1 MNFRGISTSIMQM
14 HLFPTAP
21 WYISISLCVKYFI
34 FLKGLTDIRTG
45 PMQVNIQSSMNRFFK
60 FSTIS
65 ASCIFD
71 ISVMSSIPDLL
82 WSADS
87 LVYAAYENSLS
98 LQYYIFHK
106 TQELII
112 CIHKSQKF
120 IDSHTWKSR
129 LPLSSSLFGFLGYE
143 KILYAKLILKG
154 LSFSKQLDMF
164 AGL

>member
-87 LVYAAYENSLS
+87 LVYAAYKNSLS
-98 LQYYIFHK
+98 LQYHIFYK
-106 TQELII
+106 TQEYFAYVISKNLLIVI
-112 CIHKSQKF
+112 PGTVAFHF
-120 IDSHTWKSR
+120 
-129 LPLSSSLFGFLGYE
+129 PLLSLDFSAMRRFYMQNV
-143 KILYAKLILKG
+143 YLK
-154 LSFSKQLDMF
+154 D
-164 AGL
+164 

>member
-1 MNFRGISTSIMQM
+1 MDFCGISTSMMQM

-45 PMQVNIQSSMNRFFK
+45 PMQVNIQSSKNRFFK

-71 ISVMSSIPDLL
+71 INVMSSIPDLL

-87 LVYAAYENSLS
+87 LVYAAYKNSLS
-98 LQYYIFHK
+98 LQYYIFYK
-106 TQELII
+106 PQDLYYLAYIIFRNLLIVI
-112 CIHKSQKF
+112 PGRVAFHC
-120 IDSHTWKSR
+120 
-129 LPLSSSLFGFLGYE
+129 PL
-143 KILYAKLILKG
+143 LYLDFSAMRRFCMQNVYLK
-154 LSFSKQLDMF
+154 D
-164 AGL
+164 

>member
-1 MNFRGISTSIMQM
+1 MNFRRISTSIMQM

-71 ISVMSSIPDLL
+71 ISVMSSIPDRL

-87 LVYAAYENSLS
+87 LVYAAYEKRFISLV
-98 LQYYIFHK
+98 LYIS
-106 TQELII
+106 QNLI

-154 LSFSKQLDMF
+154 LSFSKQLDMST
-164 AGL
+164 GL

>member
-1 MNFRGISTSIMQM
+1 MDFCGISTSMMQM

-45 PMQVNIQSSMNRFFK
+45 PMQVNIQSSKNRFFK

-98 LQYYIFHK
+98 LQYYVFYKIQEFFEYIISRNSLIVIPGKVAFH
-106 TQELII
+106 
-112 CIHKSQKF
+112 C
-120 IDSHTWKSR
+120 
-129 LPLSSSLFGFLGYE
+129 FL
-143 KILYAKLILKG
+143 LYLDCSAMRRFCMQNVYLK
-154 LSFSKQLDMF
+154 D
-164 AGL
+164 